1 MAAARPSIE
10 RSRLANKLDR
20 LLHDARAA
28 WCARF
33 GPPLEIVSDAPAV
46 RERIVLRPASR
57 TVWENPL
64 EEAFYGPGE
73 GRAIVDHP
81 EATLYRLADIFVTG
95 SEGLLFA
102 GPRALLRFCAS
113 QNDIAQKKIRR
124 PIKALARR
132 IDGAVLPL
140 GGRGV
145 GNRGH
150 FLSEHLPRLLLA
162 RERLGRDFPL
172 KILVTPGHRDW
183 QAQYLA
189 RLGEEP
195 NDVIEGS
202 RGTVYCPQAWFVP
215 NLSATE
221 RADLYQPDVY
231 REIARR
237 FKSGIAP
244 RGAKRRLFLT
254 RQDAPSRRL
263 KNEDDVFA
271 LLRAAWPDLERVS
284 LAGMSL
290 AVQIALFC
298 EAQVVIGPHSQSF
311 RNLLYCEGALSIQLV
326 PGRRGR
332 DNEYRIWADN
342 YDRLGSIHANR
353 CLSLYSEEPYSDGDW
368 SFPLESLRSAL
379 RRLADLG
386 EAPRT

>member
-1 MAAARPSIE
+1 MAAARSVSS
-10 RSRLANKLDR
+10 SRIADKLDR

-33 GPPLEIVSDAPAV
+33 GPPLEIVTEAPAV
-46 RERIVLRPASR
+46 RERIALRPASR

-73 GRAIVDHP
+73 GRAEIEHP
-81 EATLYRLADIFVTG
+81 AASLYSLENIYVTG

-102 GPRALLRFCAS
+102 GPRTLLRFCVS
-113 QNDIAQKKIRR
+113 QNDIAQKKMRR
-124 PIKALARR
+124 PIALLARR
-132 IDGAVLPL
+132 IDVAVLPL

-150 FLSEHLPRLLLA
+150 FVCEHLPRLLLA
-162 RERLGRDFPL
+162 RERLGIDFPL
-172 KILVTPGHRDW
+172 KVLVTPGHRAW
-183 QAQYLA
+183 QAEYLG
-189 RLGEEP
+189 RLGENP

-237 FKSGIAP
+237 FKNGVTR
-244 RGAKRRLFLT
+244 RGQARRLFLT
-254 RQDAPSRRL
+254 RRDALSRRL
-263 KNEDDVFA
+263 LNEDEVFA
-271 LLRAAWPDLERVS
+271 ALRDVWPDLERVS
-284 LAGMSL
+284 LAGMRL
-290 AVQIALFC
+290 REQIELFLG
-298 EAQVVIGPHSQSF
+298 ARVVVGPHSQTF

-326 PGRRGR
+326 PGHRAA
-332 DNEYRIWADN
+332 DNAYRIWADN
-342 YDRLGSIHANR
+342 YDRLGTIHANR
-353 CLSLYSEEPYSDGDW
+353 CLSLYPEQPYRDDDW
-368 SFPLESLRSAL
+368 SFPMESLRRAL
-379 RRLADLG
+379 ERLSTLG
-386 EAPRT
+386 EMRLG

>member
-1 MAAARPSIE
+1 MTAGQIFASR
-10 RSRLANKLDR
+10 RLANKLDR

-46 RERIVLRPASR
+46 LERVSLRPPSR

-73 GRAIVDHP
+73 GRAVVEHP
-81 EATLYRLADIFVTG
+81 EATLYRLANVFVTG

-102 GPRALLRFCAS
+102 GPRTLLRFCAS
-113 QNDIAQKKIRR
+113 QNDIAQKKMRR
-124 PIKALARR
+124 PIARLARR

-150 FLSEHLPRLLLA
+150 FLCEHLPRLMLA
-162 RERLGRDFPL
+162 REHLGNELPF
-172 KILVTPGHRDW
+172 KVLVTPGHRDW
-183 QAQYLA
+183 QAEYLG
-189 RLGEEP
+189 RVGEDP
-195 NDVIEGS
+195 NEVVEGS

-237 FKSGIAP
+237 FKDGLAP
-244 RGAKRRLFLT
+244 GGPKRRLFLT
-254 RQDAPSRRL
+254 RRDAHSRRL
-263 KNEDDVFA
+263 HNEDEVYT
-271 LLRAAWPDLERVS
+271 LLRGVWPDLERIS
-284 LAGMSL
+284 LAGMHL
-290 AVQIALFC
+290 REQIALFLG
-298 EAQVVIGPHSQSF
+298 ARVVVGPHSQTF

-326 PGRRGR
+326 PGHRTAANAYG
-332 DNEYRIWADN
+332 IWADN
-342 YDRLGSIHANR
+342 YDRLGLIHANR
-353 CLSLYSEEPYSDGDW
+353 CLSLYGEEPYRDGDW
-368 SFPLESLRSAL
+368 SFPIDRLRSAL
-379 RRLADLG
+379 RRLSDLG
-386 EAPRT
+386 EVHGA